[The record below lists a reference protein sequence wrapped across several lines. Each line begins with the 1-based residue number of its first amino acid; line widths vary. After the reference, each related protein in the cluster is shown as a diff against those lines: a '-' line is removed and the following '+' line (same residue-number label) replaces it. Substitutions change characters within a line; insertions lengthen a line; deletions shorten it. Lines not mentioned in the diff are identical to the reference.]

1 MISSRSVRLLAMGVV
16 TAGLLA
22 GCEKGIPSSIKIGV
36 AQPLSGPSA
45 ARGQDLL
52 NGVKLAVNELN
63 ATGFAIA
70 GKPVKVEVVALDDKA
85 DAGIAKKVAQDLV
98 DQNVIAVIGHLSSDV
113 TEATIPIYKKGNV
126 PQLFTSSAAE
136 LTKLGEG
143 NAFRLVANDS
153 LQAQAIASFL
163 NDPLK
168 ASRVAIIYEDTAFG
182 APIHKDVAALLARQ
196 NKTVHISQSVDNKI
210 TDFSAFVAKLAAAP
224 PDALVAVLRDHQL
237 LPLFRQ
243 MHGAQLSHVPV
254 IATSVAKTEK
264 LASAPIDVKSLYLTS
279 SALAPGEFRAGADFV
294 RRFRAAYNADPVW
307 AAHYAYDAVYAVADT
322 LRLARAV
329 DANVLR
335 DQLHAVDA
343 SAPVTSSLRF
353 TAEGDL
359 RYGAIAVYQRRKGT
373 WDPLM
378 RSDKW

>member
-1 MISSRSVRLLAMGVV
+1 MVSSRSVRLIACVALVV
-16 TAGLLA
+16 A
-22 GCEKGIPSSIKIGV
+22 GCGERIPPSIKIGV

-52 NGVKLAVNELN
+52 NGVKLAVSELN
-63 ATGFAIA
+63 AAGFKVA
-70 GKPVKVEVVALDDKA
+70 GKPVEVQVVALDDKA
-85 DAGIAKKVAQDLV
+85 DKDTAKKIAQDLV

-113 TEATIPIYKKGNV
+113 TEATVPIYKKGNV
-126 PQLFTSSAAE
+126 PQLFTSSASE

-168 ASRVAIIYEDTAFG
+168 ASRVAIIYEDTTFG
-182 APIHKDVAALLARQ
+182 APIHKDVAAMLAKQ
-196 NKTVHISQSVDNKI
+196 NKTVQISEAVDNKV
-210 TDFSAFVAKLAAAP
+210 TDLSAFVARLTASP

-237 LPLFRQ
+237 LPLFQQ
-243 MHGAQLSHVPV
+243 MRGAQLSNVPV

-264 LASAPIDVKSLYLTS
+264 LARAPTDVNSLYLTS
-279 SALAPGEFRAGADFV
+279 SALAPGEFRAGADFLKK
-294 RRFRAAYNADPVW
+294 FRAAYNADPVW
-307 AAHYAYDAVYAVADT
+307 AAHYAYDAVYAVADA

-329 DANVLR
+329 DTNVLR

-353 TAEGDL
+353 NADGEL
-359 RYGAIAVYQRRKGT
+359 RYGAISVYQRRQGQ
-373 WDPLM
+373 WNALM